1 MIRRPPRSTLF
12 PYTTLFRS
20 NDLKSALPATVG
32 RIAARNYRLEHFH
45 LRYIVN
51 SAGTEPGLGDLRGDL
66 GQEFRDGLMER
77 LGGAGLGGA
86 EQLFQ
91 LGPGLL
97 DRIQVRRIR
106 RQVEQFSSR
115 SLDQL
120 LDPGHLVGAE
130 VVHYDH
136 IAGPQLRT

>member
-1 MIRRPPRSTLF
+1 MKSSIPMSLDSNECRTSSRRGGRWSASPIPSRQSYADTKLPPGHRAISI
-12 PYTTLFRS
+12 PCS
-20 NDLKSALPATVG
+20 
-32 RIAARNYRLEHFH
+32 LEHFH
-45 LRYIVN
+45 LRYIVD
-51 SAGTEPGLGDLRGDL
+51 SAVTEPGLGVLWCDL
-66 GQEFRDGLMER
+66 GKELRDGLIER

-106 RQVEQFSSR
+106 RQVEQFRSR

-120 LDPGHLVGAE
+120 LDP
-130 VVHYDH
+130 
-136 IAGPQLRT
+136 